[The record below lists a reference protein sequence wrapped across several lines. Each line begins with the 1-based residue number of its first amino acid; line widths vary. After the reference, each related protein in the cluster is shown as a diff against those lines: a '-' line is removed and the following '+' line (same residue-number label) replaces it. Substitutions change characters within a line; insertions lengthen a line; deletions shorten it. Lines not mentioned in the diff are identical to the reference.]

1 MPLIAG
7 YNLKGEVDI
16 EKKHSPKDP
25 TRIDGLH
32 RILGMVYSIGDYG
45 LITISY
51 TFTKMLFASNDCFSS
66 YEVYAARMIV

>member
-1 MPLIAG
+1 MIAG
-7 YNLKGEVDI
+7 SNLKGELDI
-16 EKKHSPKDP
+16 EKKQSPKGV
-25 TRIDGLH
+25 TRIDGLN

-66 YEVYAARMIV
+66 FEVYAARMIV